1 MLNYEYPPLGGGAS
15 PITGALAQQLAAAG
29 HGVDVVTME
38 FHGLPRYE
46 RHGRLRVYRV
56 AAVRRSQVRAVTRE
70 MLSYLPSALSRSLA
84 LARRR
89 RYDLIHS
96 HFVIPTSIVAAL
108 LRRLC
113 GLPSVITIHGSDV
126 PGYNPDRFK
135 LGHRLMGPVW
145 KGLVRDADA
154 IISPSAYLRDLLTA
168 SCRVPVDL
176 IPYGFTPPPLPAL
189 PRRKRILF
197 ASRLFPRK
205 GAQFLLDALDGLP
218 LDGWEAVIA
227 GDGPMLD
234 ELRARA
240 RDLSLPVSF
249 PGFVKGAALD
259 ELYATSP
266 IFVFPSL
273 RDNFPVVLLEAMSAG
288 CAVITTEVSG
298 MPEVVGESGVLTP
311 PGDVAALRE
320 ALRRLTANP
329 ALCADLGARAR
340 ARMDCFAWD
349 GILARH
355 VALYER
361 VARGSKRALLRG
373 QHANR

>member
-15 PITGALAQQLAAAG
+15 PITGALAQHLAAAE
-29 HGVDVVTME
+29 HSVDVVTME

-46 RHGRLRVYRV
+46 QHGRLRVYRV
-56 AAVRRSQVRAVTRE
+56 AAVRHSQVRAVTRE
-70 MLSYLPSALSRSLA
+70 MLSYLPSALGRSLS
-84 LARRR
+84 LIRQQ

-96 HFVIPTSIVAAL
+96 HFVVPTSIVAAL

-135 LGHRLMGPVW
+135 LGHRVMAPVW
-145 KGLVRDADA
+145 RGLVRDADA
-154 IISPSAYLRDLLTA
+154 IISPSAYLRDLLMA
-168 SCRVPVDL
+168 SCNVPVDL
-176 IPYGFTPPPLPAL
+176 IPYGFTPPPLPNL
-189 PRRKRILF
+189 PRRRRILF

-218 LDGWEAVIA
+218 LDGWEVIIA
-227 GDGPMLD
+227 GDGPMLA
-234 ELRARA
+234 ELRAQAA
-240 RDLSLPVSF
+240 RRGLPVVF

-288 CAVITTEVSG
+288 CAVITSNVSG
-298 MPEVVGESGVLTP
+298 MPEVVGDSGVLTP
-311 PGDVAALRE
+311 PGEVEALRTALRRLMADAELRE
-320 ALRRLTANP
+320 AL
-329 ALCADLGARAR
+329 GERAR
-340 ARMDCFAWD
+340 ARMECFAWD

-361 VARGSKRALLRG
+361 VARRSKRALLRG